1 MLLAVTIRPN
11 SIDEI
16 RDQLNAWFSG
26 SSSKALH
33 SAVSMVRKSAVEGR
47 LEIRSARPRDLRFFW
62 SQDQLVFEDRNRK
75 VNLLLD
81 SFYVNTEMDAHR
93 IFVTFKLRERA
104 QFRLLGQA
112 ISSLEKT
119 QNPVFVSRALQAV
132 AELAKEL
139 PSERIEEATTAP
151 NDYLVLLS
159 AMNTPSVAAQLT
171 EKDPLAAAKLRGV
184 AAKEKL
190 LQTGGGVLSADEAAK
205 LLGISRQAVDKRRKQ
220 GQLIGLVQGRRGYAY
235 PAWQFEGGR
244 TIADLEQVLKVL
256 HGHDPWMQMAFF
268 LNGNDR
274 LGGDSPIELLRGGE
288 SSKVL
293 WAAAQYGEQGAA

>member
-1 MLLAVTIRPN
+1 MSTQKWMLTESSLPSNCGSEHN
-11 SIDEI
+11 S
-16 RDQLNAWFSG
+16 
-26 SSSKALH
+26 
-33 SAVSMVRKSAVEGR
+33 V
-47 LEIRSARPRDLRFFW
+47 
-62 SQDQLVFEDRNRK
+62 
-75 VNLLLD
+75 
-81 SFYVNTEMDAHR
+81 
-93 IFVTFKLRERA
+93 
-104 QFRLLGQA
+104 LLGQA

-274 LGGDSPIELLRGGE
+274 LGGDSPLELLRGGE